1 MPGIYAYSLGLLLL
15 AVQTASAQPAST
27 EPVLSLSKGSG
38 QAAVQAYPN
47 RPIRAVVPLAPGGGT
62 DTVGRL
68 VAGKL
73 SELLGQQIVVD
84 NRGGGGG
91 VVGTDLVA
99 KATPD
104 GYTLLVGSITTNAVN
119 PVLYKKLPYDHIRDF
134 APISLIGT
142 VPNTLVVHTSVPAKS
157 MKEFLAYAKANPGKI
172 NYGSSGLGSATHLS
186 MALISSMT
194 GVAMTH
200 VPYKGAGAAVADVL
214 GGQIQALCSSLAG
227 LLPHIKSGR
236 VRALG
241 VTTAKRNPQLPEVPT
256 IAESGIPGYE
266 VTVWY
271 ALFVPAATPKPIL
284 TRLNAE
290 TVKALN
296 TPELKE
302 RLTLQGLDVASSTT
316 DELTALVKSETAKW
330 AKVVRDSGVQLE

>member
-1 MPGIYAYSLGLLLL
+1 MPYTLTLASGLLLI
-15 AVQTASAQPAST
+15 ATASAQAQT
-27 EPVLSLSKGSG
+27 AANYPV
-38 QAAVQAYPN
+38 

-62 DTVGRL
+62 DTVARL
-68 VAGKL
+68 VAARM
-73 SELLGQQIVVD
+73 SEQLGQQIVVD

-104 GYTLLVGSITTNAVN
+104 GYTLLMGSITTNAVN

-134 APISLIGT
+134 AAISMIGT
-142 VPNTLVVHTSVPAKS
+142 VPNVLVVHGSMPVKSV
-157 MKEFLAYAKANPGKI
+157 KEFLSYAKANPGKVS
-172 NYGSSGLGSATHLS
+172 YGSSGIGSATHLS

-194 GVAMTH
+194 GVSMLH

-214 GGQIQALCSSLAG
+214 GGQLQALCSSLAG

-241 VTTAKRNPQLPEVPT
+241 VSTTKRNPQLPEVPT
-256 IAESGIPGYE
+256 LAESGVPGYE

-271 ALFVPAATPKPIL
+271 GWFAPVKTPAAIIA
-284 TRLNAE
+284 RLNAE

-296 TPELKE
+296 NAELKD
-302 RLTLQGLDVASSTT
+302 RLTLQGLDVGSSTP
-316 DELTALVKSETAKW
+316 DELTAFVKAETVKW
-330 AKVVRDSGVQLE
+330 AKVVKESGAQLE

>member
-1 MPGIYAYSLGLLLL
+1 MPKVCAFAMGFALLSLPLSFHT
-15 AVQTASAQPAST
+15 VAQP
-27 EPVLSLSKGSG
+27 
-38 QAAVQAYPN
+38 YPS

-68 VAGKL
+68 VADKL

-84 NRGGGGG
+84 NRGGSGG
-91 VVGTDLVA
+91 VIGTDLVA

-104 GYTLLVGSITTNAVN
+104 GYTILVGSITTNAVN
-119 PVLYKKLPYDHIRDF
+119 PVLYKKLPYDHLRDF

-142 VPNTLVVHTSVPAKS
+142 VPNVLVVHASVPAKS
-157 MKEFLAYAKANPGKI
+157 MKEFLAYARVNRGKI

-194 GVAMTH
+194 GASMTH

-241 VTTAKRNPQLPEVPT
+241 VTTTGRNAQLPDVPT

-266 VTVWY
+266 VTIWY
-271 ALFVPAATPKPIL
+271 ALFAPAKTPAPIL
-284 TRLNAE
+284 ARLNAE

-296 TPELKE
+296 SAELKD
-302 RLTLQGLDVASSTT
+302 RLTLQGLDVASSTP
-316 DELTALVKSETAKW
+316 DELSALVKNETTKW
-330 AKVVRDSGVQLE
+330 AGVAKAAGIPLE

>member
-1 MPGIYAYSLGLLLL
+1 MLKICTAMAGLSLLTPQF
-15 AVQTASAQPAST
+15 ATAQP
-27 EPVLSLSKGSG
+27 
-38 QAAVQAYPN
+38 YPN

-68 VAGKL
+68 VAAKL
-73 SELLGQQIVVD
+73 SESLGQQIVVD

-104 GYTLLVGSITTNAVN
+104 GYTILVGSITTNAVN

-142 VPNTLVVHTSVPAKS
+142 VPNALVVHTSVPAKS
-157 MKEFLAYAKANPGKI
+157 MKEFIAHAKANPGKV
-172 NYGSSGLGSATHLS
+172 NYGSSGLGSAPHLS
-186 MALISSMT
+186 MELIRSMT

-241 VTTAKRNPQLPEVPT
+241 VTTTKRNLQLPDVPT
-256 IAESGIPGYE
+256 IAESGLPGYE
-266 VTVWY
+266 VTIWY
-271 ALFVPAATPKPIL
+271 ALFAPGATPKPIL
-284 TRLNAE
+284 ARLNAE
-290 TVKALN
+290 TVKALS
-296 TPELKE
+296 TAELKE
-302 RLTLQGLDVASSTT
+302 RLTLQGLDVTSSTT

-330 AKVVRDSGVQLE
+330 AKVTKESGVQLE

>member
-1 MPGIYAYSLGLLLL
+1 MPKVCGVFALGLALFTLPL
-15 AVQTASAQPAST
+15 RFAAAQPAAP
-27 EPVLSLSKGSG
+27 EPVRSVSKGLE
-38 QAAVQAYPN
+38 QPYPN

-68 VAGKL
+68 VAAKL
-73 SELLGQQIVVD
+73 GELLGQQIVVD

-91 VVGTDLVA
+91 IVGTDLVA

-104 GYTLLVGSITTNAVN
+104 GYTVLVGSITTNAVN
-119 PVLYKKLPYDHIRDF
+119 PALYKTLPYNHIRDF

-142 VPNTLVVHTSVPAKS
+142 VPNVLVVHTGMPTRS
-157 MKEFLAYAKANPGKI
+157 MKEFLAYTKANPGKV
-172 NYGSSGLGSATHLS
+172 NYGSSGLGSAPHLS
-186 MALISSMT
+186 MELIRSMT
-194 GVAMTH
+194 GAAMTH

-241 VTTAKRNPQLPEVPT
+241 VTTAKRNAQLPDVPT

-266 VTVWY
+266 VTIWY
-271 ALFVPAATPKPIL
+271 ALFAPAKTPARIL
-284 TRLNAE
+284 ARLNAE
-290 TVKALN
+290 TVKALS
-296 TPELKE
+296 TAELKE

-330 AKVVRDSGVQLE
+330 AKVAKDSGIQLE